1 MDGTTHSST
10 GAAPT
15 QTFALELPA
24 GFQPDAWWYRAA
36 PTARAAALN
45 SVAAFAA
52 ALEKTGA
59 HPPDGELWARVGALE
74 LALESSRLRE
84 AAAREAGRKEAGVA
98 KDEVISVL
106 RDEVRCYRDEFAVSA
121 RKSAESADIVCAA
134 FGRRAQAQK
143 TGRCGEELTE
153 AWFAQHLAGWTIQ
166 RVADEKMA
174 TDFLLE
180 LAETGRPP
188 FRVLVEVK
196 SGAEV
201 SSADVEKFERDVR
214 ARADLVHAAMLVA
227 IRAEHITSRG
237 AYQLARLSGRPVA
250 FIARALADGGDA
262 IVHTLSLLRHAW
274 FAFDADTGDGRRLEK
289 VLSDAA
295 SSLRETLRAAQ
306 KAHTAAAEA
315 SGLLGSVVGSLV
327 SMFGALS
334 AAGTPLPELVDRRR
348 RARPSRI
355 IPAANTKSDKAA
367 EGLSSVGFADAPGA
381 DRKKSDA
388 PSAQPDL
395 TEFLDELG
403 V

>member
-1 MDGTTHSST
+1 MEK
-10 GAAPT
+10 AAQANTEASPT
-15 QTFALELPA
+15 QTLSFELPA
-24 GFQPDAWWYRAA
+24 DFRPDGWWYRATPA
-36 PTARAAALN
+36 TRAAALN
-45 SVAAFAA
+45 SVAAIAS
-52 ALEKTGA
+52 ALETAGV
-59 HPPDGELWARVGALE
+59 HPTDAELWARVRTLE
-74 LALESSRLRE
+74 LALDSSQLRE
-84 AAAREAGRKEAGVA
+84 TAAREAGRKEMGAA

-106 RDEVRCYRDEFAVSA
+106 QDELRCYRDELAVSA
-121 RKSAESADIVCAA
+121 RKSAESAEIVCAA

-143 TGRCGEELTE
+143 IGRSGEELTE
-153 AWFAQHLAGWTIQ
+153 SWFAQRLAGWSVQ

-174 TDFLLE
+174 ADFLLE
-180 LAETGRPP
+180 LAESGRPP

-201 SSADVEKFERDVR
+201 TSGDVEKFERDVR
-214 ARADLVHAAMLVA
+214 ARADFVHAAMLVA

-250 FIARALADGGDA
+250 FVARALADGGDA
-262 IVHTLSLLRHAW
+262 IIHTLSLLRHAW
-274 FAFDADTGDGRRLEK
+274 FAFDADTDGGLRLEK

-327 SMFGALS
+327 AVFGAIS
-334 AAGTPLPELVDRRR
+334 SAGTPLPEPVDRRR
-348 RARPSRI
+348 RPRPSRVVP
-355 IPAANTKSDKAA
+355 PATPA
-367 EGLSSVGFADAPGA
+367 GP
-381 DRKKSDA
+381 KKSDED
-388 PSAQPDL
+388 PPVSADL